1 MDRYLTNLNSGGPPL
16 FGSSS
21 LSLSFSSPLVGSGR
35 AFSSSFSCD
44 RADNANT
51 MTKRTAEICLVM
63 MLLIYAKKE
72 GIWKIDHDSRPRTS
86 PQNHSKR
93 GASAEASPFRLIRH
107 LFHDDVLEPQY
118 LTLLQKL

>member
-35 AFSSSFSCD
+35 AFSPSFACD

-63 MLLIYAKKE
+63 MLLISAKKE
-72 GIWKIDHDSRPRTS
+72 GIWKIDPDSRPRTS
-86 PQNHSKR
+86 PQNHR
-93 GASAEASPFRLIRH
+93 ECGGSAGASPFRLIRQ
-107 LFHDDVLEPQY
+107 LFDVDVLEP
-118 LTLLQKL
+118 